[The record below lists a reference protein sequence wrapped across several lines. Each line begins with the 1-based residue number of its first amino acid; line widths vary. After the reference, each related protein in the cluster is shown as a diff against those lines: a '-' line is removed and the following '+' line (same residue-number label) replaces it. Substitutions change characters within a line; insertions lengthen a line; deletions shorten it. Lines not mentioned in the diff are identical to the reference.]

1 MAIRTKEIATEADLN
16 ERWVDSNTPWIE
28 FEFIEETLEDC
39 TLLDNGNYEATYD
52 TLVLNEQKT
61 ATYILTDADEIAA
74 NGGETKTVTV
84 VAGEY
89 GIKP

>member
-16 ERWVDSNTPWIE
+16 EQWVDSNTPWIE
-28 FEFIEETLEDC
+28 FGFIEESLEDC

-84 VAGEY
+84 AAGEY